1 MGLDIGAR
9 RYTLNMI
16 GAGGIGSWIMQ
27 ALVRPAGRF
36 AQANDAHLLI
46 RIYDSDEVDETNLHH
61 QNFRPGDVGLPKVDA
76 LSKELSDF
84 EGDNLTLEP
93 CQWDVKTEADFD
105 EADLTIVAIDSPGAR
120 ALVTNSAKA
129 GKWAICTCSGD
140 SFMFLTETSSDS
152 AISMVTQS
160 DQKSAS
166 CQLEGAISEGRIEA
180 GNISVA
186 AVAQTWVL
194 RSLRSMSGEQNAKVP
209 VSRAESTV
217 LGTLGSMESNPEVV
231 R

>member
-1 MGLDIGAR
+1 MPIYSSG
-9 RYTLNMI
+9 
-16 GAGGIGSWIMQ
+16 
-27 ALVRPAGRF
+27 
-36 AQANDAHLLI
+36 
-46 RIYDSDEVDETNLHH
+46 YDSDEVDESNYH
-61 QNFRPGDVGLPKVDA
+61 QNFRPGDVGVLKVDA
-76 LSKELSDF
+76 PQGALRLR
-84 EGDNLTLEP
+84 GGQPNLGTLP
-93 CQWDVKTEADFD
+93 VGCQDEADFD

-120 ALVTNSAKA
+120 ELVTNSAKA

-194 RSLRSMSGEQNAKVP
+194 RSLRSMSGEQNAR
-209 VSRAESTV
+209 SRSLGRATV
-217 LGTLGSMESNPEVV
+217 LGTLY